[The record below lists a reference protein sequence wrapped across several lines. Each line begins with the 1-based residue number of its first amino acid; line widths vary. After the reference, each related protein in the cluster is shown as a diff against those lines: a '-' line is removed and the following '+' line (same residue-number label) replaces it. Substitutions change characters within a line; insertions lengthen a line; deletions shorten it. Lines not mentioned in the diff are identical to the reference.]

1 MIKWLKLYINY
12 NHNFHKT
19 TVFIHNC
26 ISLTHI
32 TNLYLIK
39 ILLEMWPMLAIL
51 RWKIERIVSVI
62 TVHPLF
68 FRSFCFLLPLSIVCG
83 NFINSNSYLF
93 SSWKYTK
100 NIRLFIVLSYYLL
113 LFHIC
118 FAIIKRTLSIKNLE
132 SFPQLY
138 QIFYKKE

>member
-1 MIKWLKLYINY
+1 MKLYINY

-32 TNLYLIK
+32 MNLYLIK

-51 RWKIERIVSVI
+51 RWKIERIVSII
-62 TVHPLF
+62 TVRPLF

-93 SSWKYTK
+93 FSWKYTK
-100 NIRLFIVLSYYLL
+100 NIRFIVLSLSYYLL
-113 LFHIC
+113 LFHVC
-118 FAIIKRTLSIKNLE
+118 FAIIKRTLSTKNLE
-132 SFPQLY
+132 LFISQLY
-138 QIFYKKE
+138 QMFYYFCY